1 MRILLAG
8 ASGQLGQELLPQ
20 LESLGAVTGVDR
32 EALPGC
38 KGILQQDLGH
48 PAGVETLLERI
59 RPDVIVNAAAYTAVD
74 PAEDDRDTAFRLN
87 EALPGQ
93 LARWAAANGSLVL
106 HYSTDYVFPGTS
118 NRPYTE
124 DDRPAPLNVYGASK
138 LAGELAIRASGCRHL
153 LIRTSWV
160 YSGHG
165 NNFVLTMLRL
175 AAERPSLGIVS
186 DQLGCPTWARN
197 LAGVSRQIL
206 EQVTAGPDGD
216 SQLGLYHYCDDGEVS
231 WFDFAQS
238 VFAVAME
245 TGLLQKLPE
254 VTAVASAD
262 FPQKAERPKYSVLDV
277 SRTQDTFGLERP
289 GLDESLRQCL
299 RELKNASS

>member
-1 MRILLAG
+1 MKILLTG
-8 ASGQLGQELLPQ
+8 AAGQLGQELLPQ

-32 EALPGC
+32 ETLPGR
-38 KGILQQDLGH
+38 KDILQQDLAH
-48 PAGVETLLERI
+48 AAGVATLLGRI
-59 RPDVIVNAAAYTAVD
+59 RPDIIVNAAAYTAVD
-74 PAEDDRDTAFRLN
+74 PAEDNRDTAFALN
-87 EALPGQ
+87 EALPAQ

-118 NRPYTE
+118 NRPYKE
-124 DDRPAPLNVYGASK
+124 DDLPAPLNVYGASK
-138 LAGELAIRASGCRHL
+138 LAGEVAIRGSGCRHL

-175 AAERPSLGIVS
+175 AAARPSLGIVN

-197 LAGVSRQIL
+197 LAVASKNILAQAVS
-206 EQVTAGPDGD
+206 GPDGD
-216 SQLGLYHYCDDGEVS
+216 RLLGLYHYCDGGEVS
-231 WFDFAQS
+231 WFDFARS
-238 VFAVAME
+238 VFAIAME

-277 SRTQDTFGLERP
+277 SRTLRTFGLDRP
-289 GLDESLRQCL
+289 GLDESLHQCL
-299 RELKNASS
+299 VELKNANS